1 MKRFLF
7 LILFVC
13 ATLSAAAQQRI
24 VSPQINPDG
33 SITFRLQAPKAVR
46 VTLTG
51 DFLPADGSEA
61 APVEMVEKDGVWEY
75 TTVPLKGEMYC
86 YAFVVDGIRML
97 DPSNIHVTRD
107 TNTYFSVIILSRDKD
122 DPGYYYDIQDV
133 PHGTVSK
140 VWYESPTLGIVR
152 RMTVYT
158 PYGYE
163 KAGNKTKY
171 PVFYLLHGAGND
183 ENAWEELGKAPQILD
198 NLIAE
203 GKAKP
208 MIVVI
213 TNGNPGQEASP
224 FVQSQQ
230 HPKAPG
236 AAPASMADSFSDIMN
251 YVEKNYRVLKGAA
264 NTAIAGLSMGGGH
277 TFQITANHPGKFGY
291 IAPFSA
297 ALGVPAAPGAQPQQG
312 RRLSLSE
319 GLAANPA
326 YAEKVKAVFAAKPRL
341 YYLAIGK
348 DDFLYQTTVQY
359 RAWLDA
365 NGLPYEYHE
374 STGGHNWRNWR
385 LYLTDYA
392 QRLFK

>member
-7 LILFVC
+7 LILFAC
-13 ATLSAAAQQRI
+13 ATLSTAAQQRI

-107 TNTYFSVIILSRDKD
+107 TNTCFSVIILSRDKD

-213 TNGNPGQEASP
+213 TNGNPAQEASP

-312 RRLSLSE
+312 RRLSLAE

>member
-1 MKRFLF
+1 
-7 LILFVC
+7 
-13 ATLSAAAQQRI
+13 
-24 VSPQINPDG
+24 
-33 SITFRLQAPKAVR
+33 
-46 VTLTG
+46 
-51 DFLPADGSEA
+51 
-61 APVEMVEKDGVWEY
+61 
-75 TTVPLKGEMYC
+75 
-86 YAFVVDGIRML
+86 
-97 DPSNIHVTRD
+97 
-107 TNTYFSVIILSRDKD
+107 
-122 DPGYYYDIQDV
+122 
-133 PHGTVSK
+133 
-140 VWYESPTLGIVR
+140 
-152 RMTVYT
+152 MTVYT

-264 NTAIAGLSMGGGH
+264 NTAIAGLSMGGGR